1 MENNPENWAKSAMY
15 TQDIFDT
22 GRNVT
27 AQVPKNSAEQFQQ
40 MCKMFAAKEY
50 CDELAILI

>member
-1 MENNPENWAKSAMY
+1 MENNPENWAKCAMY
-15 TQDIFDT
+15 MQDIFDT